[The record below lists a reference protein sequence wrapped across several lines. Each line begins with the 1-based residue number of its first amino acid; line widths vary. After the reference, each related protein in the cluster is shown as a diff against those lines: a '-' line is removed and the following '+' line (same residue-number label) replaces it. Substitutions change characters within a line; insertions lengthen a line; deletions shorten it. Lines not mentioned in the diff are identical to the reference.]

1 MGKILNKRLKQ
12 KKFKNTETEAI
23 LNLFVASNYLRGKIE
38 MVCNEQGITH
48 SQFNVLRI
56 LKGVY
61 PGGYPRYDIISR
73 MVEPSPDV
81 TRLIDRLIRDG
92 LVERYYSEE
101 DRRLSCSRIT
111 KQGIALLNKVN
122 PKVDTFIKEYTGVL
136 TKAEKA
142 KLSAIC
148 EKLYEGELAK

>member
-12 KKFKNTETEAI
+12 KKFKNVDHEAF
-23 LNLFVASNYLRGKIE
+23 LNLFIASNYLRGKIE

-56 LKGVY
+56 LKGVH
-61 PGGYPRYDIISR
+61 PDGYPRYDIISR
-73 MVEPSPDV
+73 MVEPAPDV
-81 TRLIDRLIRDG
+81 TRLIDRLIRDE

-111 KQGIALLNKVN
+111 RKGIALLEKVN
-122 PKVDTFIKEYTGVL
+122 PKVDKFINEFSGVL

-142 KLSAIC
+142 KLSATC

>member
-1 MGKILNKRLKQ
+1 MGKILKQRLKQ
-12 KKFKNTETEAI
+12 KKFKNIETEAI

-56 LKGVY
+56 LKGAQ
-61 PGGYPRYDIISR
+61 PDGYPRYDIISR
-73 MVEPSPDV
+73 MVEPAPDV

-111 KQGIALLNKVN
+111 KKGIALLNKAN
-122 PKVDTFIKEYTGVL
+122 PKVDKFIKEYSGMI
-136 TKAEKA
+136 TKTEKT

-148 EKLYEGELAK
+148 EKLYAKEIVK

>member
-1 MGKILNKRLKQ
+1 MGEILKQRLKQ
-12 KKFKNTETEAI
+12 KKFKNIEYEAI

-56 LKGVY
+56 LKGAH

-73 MVEPSPDV
+73 MVEPAPDV
-81 TRLIDRLIRDG
+81 TRLIDRLIREG

-101 DRRLSCSRIT
+101 DRRLSCTRIT
-111 KQGIALLNKVN
+111 KKGIALLKKVN
-122 PKVDTFIKEYTGVL
+122 PKVDKFISEYSGVL
-136 TKAEKA
+136 TNAEKA

-148 EKLYEGELAK
+148 EKLYESELAK

>member
-1 MGKILNKRLKQ
+1 MGKILNQRLRQ
-12 KKFKNTETEAI
+12 KKFKNIETEAI

-56 LKGVY
+56 LKGAH

-73 MVEPSPDV
+73 MVEPAPDV

-101 DRRLSCSRIT
+101 DRRLSLSRIT
-111 KQGIALLNKVN
+111 KKGIALLNKAN
-122 PKVDTFIKEYTGVL
+122 PKVDKFINEYSSMI
-136 TKAEKA
+136 TKTEKT

-148 EKLYEGELAK
+148 EKLYESELKK

>member
-1 MGKILNKRLKQ
+1 MGKILKQRLKQ
-12 KKFKNTETEAI
+12 KKFKNIETEAI

-56 LKGVY
+56 LKGTQ
-61 PGGYPRYDIISR
+61 PDGYPRYDIISR
-73 MVEPSPDV
+73 MVEPAPDV
-81 TRLIDRLIRDG
+81 TRLIDRLIREG
-92 LVERYYSEE
+92 LVERYYSKE

-111 KQGIALLNKVN
+111 KKGITLLNKVN
-122 PKVDTFIKEYTGVL
+122 PKVDKFIKEYSGVL

-148 EKLYEGELAK
+148 EKLYESELEK